1 MLDFIKPG
9 SSPALISLAQS
20 IWPLYMRARFKELN
34 IECLPEVIQAFKDA
48 RNSALIICP
57 NHAAQEDPYILVGLS
72 RLIKEHFM
80 FLTARDLFG
89 PANSTMAKTL
99 QKLGCFSVVR
109 ETADISA
116 FKAALK
122 LLKQK
127 NRLVIFPEGEVS
139 HQNDFLL
146 QLETGAEHIALA
158 AQEDL
163 SQDDRKA
170 KVLMLPLILKYRFK
184 TEVVSELRAA
194 LGEVE
199 LKLGYTHPIERSIKL
214 RIMQAYHYMLDTM
227 EKEHGYNLSS
237 GLELSLE
244 ARLKLLCEQLI
255 SESSKFLNI
264 NLDNKLTPLAKIH
277 ILRNTFNEIKWHKTF
292 LRSSETNDF
301 ETSRI
306 YFRHLKLATDL
317 AAVAAHGFNHD
328 LSQEAAAELV
338 CILERE
344 ICGTN
349 TVKRP
354 EIVTIA
360 TGKPMDISQ
369 YLEQYKSN
377 RKQTIEL
384 INKTLRSE
392 LTEKLAE
399 LNKRYKTIFVN

>member
-1 MLDFIKPG
+1 MK
-9 SSPALISLAQS
+9 
-20 IWPLYMRARFKELN
+20 ARFKELD
-34 IECLPEVIQAFKDA
+34 IECLPEVTQAFKEA

-89 PANSTMAKTL
+89 PANSTMSKTL

-122 LLKQK
+122 LLKK
-127 NRLVIFPEGEVS
+127 KKRLVIFPEGEVS

-146 QLETGAEHIALA
+146 QLENGAEHIALA
-158 AQEDL
+158 AQENSNQID
-163 SQDDRKA
+163 SNA
-170 KVLMLPLILKYRFK
+170 TVLILPLILKYRFK
-184 TEVVSELRAA
+184 TDIVQELRSV

-199 LKLGYTHPIERSIKL
+199 LKLGYTHPIERSMKL

-227 EKEHGYNLSS
+227 ENEHGYKLSS
-237 GLELSLE
+237 GLGLSLE

-255 SESSKFLNI
+255 TESSKFLNI
-264 NLDNKLTPLAKIH
+264 ELEKNLTPLAQIH
-277 ILRNTFNEIKWHKTF
+277 LLKNAFNEIRWHKTS
-292 LRSSETNDF
+292 LHSSETNDF

-317 AAVAAHGFNHD
+317 AAISAHGFNHN

-338 CILERE
+338 CILEHE
-344 ICGTN
+344 VCGTN
-349 TVKRP
+349 TIKRP
-354 EIVTIA
+354 EIVTITA
-360 TGKPMDISQ
+360 GKTIDVSKF
-369 YLEQYKSN
+369 LEQYKNN
-377 RKQTIEL
+377 RKQTIDL
-384 INKTLRSE
+384 INQALRSE
-392 LTEKLAE
+392 LSKKLVE
-399 LNKRYKTIFVN
+399 LNGCYKTIFVN